1 IDPENLSPEL
11 QAHVDRTLESLVFV
25 EGGTFMMGDVGFER
39 TLSDGTVIHRP
50 WAGARDTLPAHEV
63 TLDSYSIQAYEV
75 VHEEYDL
82 FTRSTGRELVRANRL
97 HMPTRGPN
105 RPAWGMDWYDAR
117 AYCHWLGELTGL
129 PFDLPTE
136 AQWEYAARSRGQNV
150 LYATDD
156 GTIDRG
162 RNYRGPDTPSGA
174 TPPRAFPPN
183 PLGLYG
189 MTGNQSEWVLD
200 WYGRYTE
207 EPKTNPQGPDSGE
220 RKVQR
225 GGGWLGSAEYNT
237 TFSRRPMPPENTG
250 GGGGIRCVVNQTSPI
265 EAAPLE

>member
-39 TLSDGTVIHRP
+39 TLSDGTVINRR
-50 WAGARDTLPAHEV
+50 WTGDRDTHPAHEV
-63 TLDSYSIQAYEV
+63 TLDSYSIQRYEV

-97 HMPTRGPN
+97 HMPTRGPDL
-105 RPAWGMDWYDAR
+105 PAWGMDWYDAR

-136 AQWEYAARSRGQNV
+136 AQWEYAARSRGKNV
-150 LYATDD
+150 PYATDD

-174 TPPRAFPPN
+174 TPPRTFPPN

-189 MTGNQSEWVLD
+189 MIGNQPEWVLD
-200 WYGRYTE
+200 WYGPYTE
-207 EPKTNPQGPDSGE
+207 EPKHNPTGPEAGD

-225 GGGWLGSAEYNT
+225 GSGWIGSPEMKMV
-237 TFSRRPMPPENTG
+237 FRRSPTPPDNTG
-250 GGGGIRCVVNQTSPI
+250 GGGGIRCVVNQASPVSRD
-265 EAAPLE
+265 